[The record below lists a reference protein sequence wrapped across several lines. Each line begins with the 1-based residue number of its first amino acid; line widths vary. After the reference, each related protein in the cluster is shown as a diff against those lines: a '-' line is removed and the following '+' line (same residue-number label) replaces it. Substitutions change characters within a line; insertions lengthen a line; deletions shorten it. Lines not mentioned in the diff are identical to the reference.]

1 MLKYKGYSGD
11 VEYDDEAKIFH
22 GEVLDTKDV
31 ITFRG
36 KSVTEIEKS
45 FRESIDDYLEFC
57 KERGEEPDK
66 PFSGKFVLRIPS
78 ELHHRIYLNARRKG
92 KSINNWI
99 IEVLR
104 ETN

>member
-11 VEYDDEAKIFH
+11 VEYDDAAKIFH

-31 ITFRG
+31 ITFQG
-36 KSVTEIEKS
+36 KSVSEIEKS
-45 FRESIDDYLEFC
+45 FRESIDDYLELC
-57 KERGEEPDK
+57 KERGEESDK

-78 ELHHRIYLNARRKG
+78 ELHHKIYLNARRKG

-99 IEVLR
+99 IEILR
-104 ETN
+104 ETS

>member
-11 VEYDDEAKIFH
+11 VDYDDEAKIFH

-36 KSVTEIEKS
+36 KSVNEIEKS
-45 FRESIDDYLEFC
+45 FKESIDDYLEFC

-78 ELHHRIYLNARRKG
+78 ELHHKIYLNARRKG

-104 ETN
+104 ETS

>member
-1 MLKYKGYSGD
+1 MLKYKGYSGA

-22 GEVLDTKDV
+22 GEVFDTKDV
-31 ITFRG
+31 ITFQG
-36 KSVTEIEKS
+36 KSVNEIEKS

-57 KERGEEPDK
+57 RIRGEEPDK

-78 ELHHRIYLNARRKG
+78 DLHHKIYLNARRKG

-99 IEVLR
+99 IDILK
-104 ETN
+104 ETS